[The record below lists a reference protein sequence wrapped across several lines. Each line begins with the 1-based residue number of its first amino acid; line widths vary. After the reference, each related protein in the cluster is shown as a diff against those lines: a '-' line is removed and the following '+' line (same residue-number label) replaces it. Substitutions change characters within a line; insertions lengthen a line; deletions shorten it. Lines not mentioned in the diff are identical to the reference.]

1 MNIILLTIKII
12 PKSFRTRSLLL
23 LFLFFLGSLLEIL
36 SIGIFL
42 PLLTELTNTNT
53 EIIEKFKII
62 LKDNLEFLNI
72 YNWTT
77 IFVVLIIVVFFV
89 KNVLLSLIIYYEN
102 KFVENLTVTLST
114 KLYGIYLKQN
124 YLFHK
129 VNNSSKLLRNIN
141 IEVATFIVFLKNILK
156 LVSELFFISGIFLLM
171 IYFNVMLTVLT
182 ISIFFILLYLY
193 NLFTTKYIAKLGH
206 MRHDF
211 SNVALKNLQQ
221 GLGGIK
227 EIKIGNLEELILK
240 IYRHSLNKI
249 ASAVSIF
256 TTLQQMP
263 RLMIEFSV
271 VFFVSILLLMSFE
284 QNENSYLIMI
294 IGVFSITAIK
304 AIPSILKIYL
314 AIQQANFNLA
324 AVSTLAR
331 EFSLKTNNIIYK
343 KNKNFSFKKIIL
355 KNISFEYA
363 KRNFSLK
370 NISLKISKGE
380 KIAIVGE
387 SGAGKSTLVDILIGL
402 INPSKG
408 TISVDRLNLK
418 YHKKDFQNLVGYVP
432 QNVYLTDDT
441 ISKNISLFSENES
454 DKKQLKKVMEIAN
467 IHKIV
472 NTLPK
477 KLETKIGER
486 GQRLSSGQIQRL
498 GIARALYKNPKIIIL
513 DEPTSA
519 LDKYNEK
526 KIINEI
532 IEIKDVTLIMITH
545 STKYLK
551 NFDKII
557 HMKNGKI
564 SKITNN
570 VEKN

>member
-102 KFVENLTVTLST
+102 KFVENLTITLST

-156 LVSELFFISGIFLLM
+156 LISELFFISGIFLFM

-294 IGVFSITAIK
+294 IGLFSITAIK

-363 KRNFSLK
+363 KGNFSLK

-519 LDKYNEK
+519 LDNYNEK

-570 VEKN
+570 DEKN

>member
-271 VFFVSILLLMSFE
+271 VFFVSILLLISFE

-324 AVSTLAR
+324 AVSTLAK

-363 KRNFSLK
+363 KGNFSLK

-408 TISVDRLNLK
+408 TISVDRLSLK

-472 NTLPK
+472 NKLPK

-519 LDKYNEK
+519 LDNYNEK